1 MRIIIIIIFI
11 LIIEY
16 SYDILESI
24 ANDYGGEG
32 GVIKPAFHPA
42 RNLQKDQQLCIK
54 ITTISFQA
62 SNNLPK
68 FDFRLQFINRTTKEY
83 V

>member
-1 MRIIIIIIFI
+1 MRIIIIIIHI

-24 ANDYGGEG
+24 ANDYNRGGR
-32 GVIKPAFHPA
+32 VIKPLFHPA

-54 ITTISFQA
+54 ITTISSRA
-62 SNNLPK
+62 LNNPPK
-68 FDFRLQFINRTTKEY
+68 FDFRLQFIERTAKEY
-83 V
+83 A